1 MGRLIP
7 LIGAAIA
14 ALVIGGGGGWFAGQM
29 MAPKQI
35 VVAQPVEHI
44 TEYSIKDR
52 IVNLA
57 DQGGRKYLKVS
68 MVLQVAELPGGAGG
82 HASGEGS
89 LQFIA
94 FESPEGSYEATASG
108 GAAKAPELPNSAAVH
123 DSITS
128 VLSSKRSDELISF
141 DGKERLKD
149 ELKAKIN
156 TVLPTG
162 MQVQKILFTDF
173 IIQ

>member
-14 ALVIGGGGGWFAGQM
+14 ALVLGGGGGWFVGQQ
-29 MAPKQI
+29 MAPKTI
-35 VVAQPVEHI
+35 VVAEEKPHI
-44 TEYSIKDR
+44 TEFAVKDR

-57 DQGGRKYLKVS
+57 DQGARKYLKVS
-68 MVLQVAELPGGAGG
+68 MVLQVAELKGAGG
-82 HASGEGS
+82 HASGEGT
-89 LQFIA
+89 LEFTVLEQPA
-94 FESPEGSYEATASG
+94 GSFEATASG
-108 GAAKAPELPNSAAVH
+108 GAAKAPELPNASAVH
-123 DSITS
+123 DAITT
-128 VLSSKRSDELISF
+128 VLSAKRSDELISN

-162 MQVQKILFTDF
+162 MSVQKILFTDF

>member
-14 ALVIGGGGGWFAGQM
+14 ALVLGGGGGWFVGQQ
-29 MAPKQI
+29 MAPKTI
-35 VVAQPVEHI
+35 VVAEQKPHISEHA
-44 TEYSIKDR
+44 IKDR

-57 DQGGRKYLKVS
+57 DQGARKYLKVS

-82 HASGEGS
+82 HASGEGT
-89 LQFIA
+89 LQFTA
-94 FESPEGSYEATASG
+94 LEQPAGSYEATASG
-108 GAAKAPELPNSAAVH
+108 GAAKAPELPNSSAVH
-123 DSITS
+123 DAITT
-128 VLSSKRSDELISF
+128 VLSSKRSDELISN

-156 TVLPTG
+156 TVMPSG
-162 MQVQKILFTDF
+162 MTVQKILFTDF

>member
-14 ALVIGGGGGWFAGQM
+14 ALVLGGGGGWFVGQQ
-29 MAPKQI
+29 MAPKTI
-35 VVAQPVEHI
+35 VVAEEKPHI
-44 TEYSIKDR
+44 TDFTLEPR

-57 DQGGRKYLKVS
+57 DQGARKYLKVT
-68 MVLQVAELPGGAGG
+68 MVLQVAEKSGAGG
-82 HASGEGS
+82 HASSDGTIE
-89 LQFIA
+89 FTA
-94 FESPEGSYEATASG
+94 FEQPSGSYEATASG
-108 GAAKAPELPNSAAVH
+108 GAAKAPELPNSSAVH
-123 DSITS
+123 DAITT
-128 VLSSKRSDELISF
+128 VLSSKRSDELISN

-156 TVLPTG
+156 TVMPTG
-162 MQVQKILFTDF
+162 MTVQKILFTDF

>member
-1 MGRLIP
+1 MGKLIP

-35 VVAQPVEHI
+35 VVAQPQEHI
-44 TEYSIKDR
+44 TEYAIKDR

-68 MVLQVAELPGGAGG
+68 MVLQISESAGAGG
-82 HASGEGS
+82 HASGELEFTAWEQPAGS
-89 LQFIA
+89 F
-94 FESPEGSYEATASG
+94 EATASG

-123 DSITS
+123 DAITT
-128 VLSSKRSDELISF
+128 VLGSKRSDELISN

-156 TVLPTG
+156 TVLPSG
-162 MQVQKILFTDF
+162 MAVKKILFTDF

>member
-14 ALVIGGGGGWFAGQM
+14 ALVLGGGGGWFVGQQ
-29 MAPKQI
+29 MAPKTI
-35 VVAQPVEHI
+35 VVAEQKPHV
-44 TEYSIKDR
+44 TEYAVKDR

-57 DQGGRKYLKVS
+57 DQGARKYLKVS
-68 MVLQVAELPGGAGG
+68 MVLQVAELPGAGG
-82 HASGEGS
+82 HASGEGT
-89 LQFIA
+89 LEFTA
-94 FESPEGSYEATASG
+94 FEQPAGGYEATASG
-108 GAAKAPELPNSAAVH
+108 GAAKAPELPNTAAVH
-123 DSITS
+123 DAITT
-128 VLSSKRSDELISF
+128 VLSSKRSDELVNN

-162 MQVQKILFTDF
+162 MTVQKILFTDF

>member
-14 ALVIGGGGGWFAGQM
+14 ALVIGGGGGWFVGQQ
-29 MAPKQI
+29 MAPKTI
-35 VVAQPVEHI
+35 VVAQPKEHI
-44 TEYSIKDR
+44 TEFSVKDR

-68 MVLQVAELPGGAGG
+68 MVLQVAETTGAGG

-89 LQFIA
+89 LEFTA
-94 FESPEGSYEATASG
+94 FEQPAGSYEATASG

-123 DSITS
+123 DAITT
-128 VLSSKRSDELISF
+128 VLSSKRSDELASN

-162 MQVQKILFTDF
+162 MSVKKILFTDF

>member
-14 ALVIGGGGGWFAGQM
+14 ALVLGGGGGWFVGQQ
-29 MAPKQI
+29 MAPKTI
-35 VVAQPVEHI
+35 VVAEEKPHI
-44 TEYSIKDR
+44 TEYAIKDR

-57 DQGGRKYLKVS
+57 DQGARKYLKVS
-68 MVLQVAELPGGAGG
+68 MVLQVAELKGAGG
-82 HASGEGS
+82 HASGEGT
-89 LQFIA
+89 LEFTV
-94 FESPEGSYEATASG
+94 FEQSGGSYEATASG
-108 GAAKAPELPNSAAVH
+108 PAKAPELPNAPAVH
-123 DSITS
+123 DAITT
-128 VLSSKRSDELISF
+128 VLSSKISSELVSN

-156 TVLPTG
+156 TVMPTG
-162 MQVQKILFTDF
+162 MSVQKILFTDF